1 MTSHFLL
8 YDLKFNSALIDL
20 FSVIKEE
27 ETTDEDAKRKS
38 STGGKKHYI
47 FKKKKRIFPVLITY
61 KITLDF
67 VKRYFR
73 CLKSS
78 GIPYTARQS
87 DDTPYST
94 VDASGQHL
102 LIYSYFIAA
111 NSLQK
116 NLPGGRLRS
125 MWGSYCS

>member
-1 MTSHFLL
+1 MKTQ
-8 YDLKFNSALIDL
+8 
-20 FSVIKEE
+20 KEKAVPE
-27 ETTDEDAKRKS
+27 EKNTT
-38 STGGKKHYI
+38 YL
-47 FKKKKRIFPVLITY
+47 KKKRIFPVLITY